1 MRRAPDFDP
10 YQGDKPATNESR
22 NFAPQRDANL
32 GGGAMDRD
40 TLLLRVSLIWLAI
53 VKVGCLYMLFTL

>member
-1 MRRAPDFDP
+1 
-10 YQGDKPATNESR
+10 
-22 NFAPQRDANL
+22 L

-53 VKVGCLYMLFTL
+53 VTVGCLYMLFTL